1 MILETIE
8 KAELILKMPICS
20 TCKIDKLFEIDCYMY
35 TNLGTDSSKK
45 ERATVK
51 KTSTY
56 IYKLIKG
63 LNNQLGKELLYY
75 YA

>member
-45 ERATVK
+45 ERAKVK

>member
-1 MILETIE
+1 MILETKN
-8 KAELILKMPICS
+8 KADLIIDMPICS

-45 ERATVK
+45 ERAKVK

>member
-45 ERATVK
+45 ERAKVK

-63 LNNQLGKELLYY
+63 LNKQLGKELLYY

>member
-20 TCKIDKLFEIDCYMY
+20 TCKIDKLFDIDCYMY

-45 ERATVK
+45 ERAKVK

-63 LNNQLGKELLYY
+63 LNKQLGKELLYY